1 MSRTLVIAMV
11 GVLYFACCA
20 AIAVWAA
27 RRTRNASDFF
37 LAGRGVGIWTLAIAA
52 MAATLSGFA
61 FVGGPGLVYAR
72 GLSAVYIVLP
82 AAITGTLT
90 AWILARRLRLLGEI
104 RGLVTIPEAVGA
116 RYRSRAAQRLSAV
129 AILLA
134 TICYTAANFLA
145 LGVIVDAIFGTGL
158 TAAVWIGAAVVVAYS
173 ATGGMLAGMYTDLF
187 QGLLMAIASVLVFGT
202 VLASG
207 DGMANISRDILAHD
221 PGWFGPWGSGT
232 PLAALSFFFVFGL
245 GTLGQP
251 QVLHKFY
258 MLRDPRQLRWY
269 PLLMTGALMLTLLL
283 FLGVGLAM
291 KARVATGDL
300 PPLSSPDD
308 ATPTFLL
315 HYAPVV
321 LAALVFSGV
330 AAAIMSTV
338 NSFLNLAAAAISR
351 DLVATERP
359 DAELLR
365 RGRWATL
372 LVALLAVFLALGSGR
387 LIALLGVVGWGLFA
401 ATLVPALA
409 FGLAWKGA
417 TRLGAIASMATGIV
431 VTIVLEALV
440 WWDRSL
446 LPVGVSAAGIALL
459 LAMLVFL
466 GVSWL
471 TRDQAV
477 GDLDPDV
484 QLAMER

>member
-1 MSRTLVIAMV
+1 MSRSMMIVTV
-11 GVLYFACCA
+11 GVGYFAVCA

-27 RRTRNASDFF
+27 RRTRTSGDFF
-37 LAGRGVGIWTLAIAA
+37 LAGRGVGVWTLAVAA

-61 FVGGPGLVYAR
+61 FVGGPGLVYLR
-72 GLSAVYIVLP
+72 GIGAVYIVLP
-82 AAITGTLT
+82 AAITSTLT
-90 AWILARRLRLLGEI
+90 AWVLARRLRLLGEI

-116 RYRSRAAQRLSAV
+116 RYRSGAAQQIAAV
-129 AILLA
+129 AILIA
-134 TICYTAANFLA
+134 TVCYTAANFLA
-145 LGVIVDAIFGTGL
+145 LGLIIDSIFATGVGTG
-158 TAAVWIGAAVVVAYS
+158 VWIGAAVVVAYS

-187 QGLLMAIASVLVFGT
+187 QGLLMALASVLVFVA
-202 VLASG
+202 VLVSG
-207 DGMANISRDILAHD
+207 EGMATISRDILAAD

-251 QVLHKFY
+251 HVLHKFY

-283 FLGVGLAM
+283 FVGVGMAI

-300 PPLSSPDD
+300 PPLASADE

-315 HYAPVV
+315 QYTPVL

-338 NSFLNLAAAAISR
+338 NSFLNLAAAAITR
-351 DLVATERP
+351 DLTGARRS
-359 DAELLR
+359 DAAQLR
-365 RGRWATL
+365 RGRWATVF
-372 LVALLAVFLALGSGR
+372 VAFLGAVLAVQSGS

-417 TRLGAIASMATGIV
+417 TRAGAIASMLTGLL
-431 VTIVLEALV
+431 VTLVLEVMV
-440 WWDRSL
+440 WRDRAT
-446 LPVGVSAAGIALL
+446 LPAGVSAAGIALL

-471 TRDQAV
+471 TRAQAAR
-477 GDLDPDV
+477 DLDADV
-484 QLAMER
+484 AMIMER